1 MVFASERLVG
11 QALAAAMV
19 DARAAVS
26 ATPAASP
33 EDALALC
40 LHLRPALLILTLN
53 TARPAATIDLVRSIG
68 AVCPS
73 TTIVLATRG
82 ARPTVLRDAYD
93 AGAAF
98 AIPLEAAVTDLL
110 RWCRRAITSRRRVP
124 WELWLAAHARH
135 EAEKRMPAGPTA
147 PSLSPRQR
155 QILVHLCRGMSN
167 AAIADAI
174 GLSEK
179 TVRNHLTAI
188 YATLGARRR
197 TEAVLVALT
206 VGLDESDPGAKASS
220 GRATTTR
227 EHAIRVDRMPTDTNV
242 EAGPGATPIQPIF

>member
-1 MVFASERLVG
+1 VVFARERLVG
-11 QALAAAMV
+11 QALAAALV

-33 EDALALC
+33 EDVMVLC
-40 LHLRPALLILTLN
+40 LRLRPALVILTLN
-53 TARPAATIDLVRSIG
+53 TARPAATIDLVRGIG

-82 ARPTVLRDAYD
+82 TRPTVLREAYD

-98 AIPLEAAVTDLL
+98 AIPLEAAATDLL
-110 RWCRRAITSRRRVP
+110 RWSRRAMSSQRRVP

-135 EAEKRMPAGPTA
+135 ESEKRMPAGPTA

-174 GLSEK
+174 GVSEK
-179 TVRNHLTAI
+179 TVRNHLTAM

-197 TEAVLVALT
+197 TEAVLAALT
-206 VGLDESDPGAKASS
+206 MGLVESDPGAQASP

-227 EHAIRVDRMPTDTNV
+227 EHATRGDCLAASSHV
-242 EAGPGATPIQPIF
+242 